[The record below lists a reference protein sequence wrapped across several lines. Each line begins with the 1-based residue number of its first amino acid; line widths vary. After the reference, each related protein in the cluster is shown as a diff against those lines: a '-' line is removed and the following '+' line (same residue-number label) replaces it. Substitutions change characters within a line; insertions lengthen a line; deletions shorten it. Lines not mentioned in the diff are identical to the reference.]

1 MKLSR
6 LIKELDA
13 ALLRFGD
20 LDVYFVD
27 DNPDHKVRGVV
38 KPQGSEKL
46 YLSPASHY
54 KSLWKAEPELGL
66 ADQLVKRGIKL

>member
-1 MKLSR
+1 MKVSR
-6 LIKELDA
+6 LMRELEA

-20 LDVYFVD
+20 IDVYFVD

-54 KSLWKAEPELGL
+54 KSLTIPETELSL
-66 ADQLVKRGIKL
+66 ADHLAKRGFKL

>member
-1 MKLSR
+1 MKLTK
-6 LIKELDA
+6 LLKELDA

-54 KSLWKAEPELGL
+54 KSLTNPEPDLGL
-66 ADQLVKRGIKL
+66 ADHLAKRGFKL